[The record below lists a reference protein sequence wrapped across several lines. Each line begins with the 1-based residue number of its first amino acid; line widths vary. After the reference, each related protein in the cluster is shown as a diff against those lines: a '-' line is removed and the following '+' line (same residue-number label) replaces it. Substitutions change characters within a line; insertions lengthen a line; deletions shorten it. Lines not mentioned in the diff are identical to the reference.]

1 MLSLPDLEKN
11 ELFKYHKVKRLNILV
26 VICLSLLSETTTDKD
41 LILQHKW
48 MLIFLLIF
56 FCFLHDPWA
65 RASSGLT

>member
-41 LILQHKW
+41 LILQHK
-48 MLIFLLIF
+48 
-56 FCFLHDPWA
+56 
-65 RASSGLT
+65 